1 MMECPSAVMPVM
13 CFFFRVITSPR
24 PTNGKKVR
32 CTAFFC
38 VEPQQRRGGRR
49 KTEATQGRPLA
60 SLMKNQDKQRAS
72 HVRGCVR
79 TRSMSCAVR
88 GARVRGEREAR
99 REHGSNAPQ
108 DDDDERRESV
118 CVKEQHQRTSR
129 FRFVCRCHLSVVA
142 FSGFRPFFFIARA
155 GGAVVRSPNVYYTTE
170 YPPWA
175 CIPFGLLRSSSPSLS
190 HTPYAGFSFHFSAG
204 RAPGGPTVFFLCW
217 YAGGTGEVSPPHRQN
232 HHHPPVPNPMNPTQ
246 SDTRRATIHT
256 HGVIMHT

>member
-1 MMECPSAVMPVM
+1 MQCAA
-13 CFFFRVITSPR
+13 RVFGGKGR
-24 PTNGKKVR
+24 PGANTDR
-32 CTAFFC
+32 T
-38 VEPQQRRGGRR
+38 RR
-49 KTEATQGRPLA
+49 KTT
-60 SLMKNQDKQRAS
+60 
-72 HVRGCVR
+72 
-79 TRSMSCAVR
+79 TT
-88 GARVRGEREAR
+88 RGER
-99 REHGSNAPQ
+99 
-108 DDDDERRESV
+108 V
-118 CVKEQHQRTSR
+118 CVTEQHQRTSR

>member
-1 MMECPSAVMPVM
+1 MRERCVRVCSACVVKGEKRASKGRVVGVVEAWGVCAVRVMDSRLEAEEGMWMMECPSAVMPVM

-72 HVRGCVR
+72 HVCGCVR

-142 FSGFRPFFFIARA
+142 FSGFRPFFFHCSR
-155 GGAVVRSPNVYYTTE
+155 GRRRRSIT
-170 YPPWA
+170 
-175 CIPFGLLRSSSPSLS
+175 
-190 HTPYAGFSFHFSAG
+190 
-204 RAPGGPTVFFLCW
+204 
-217 YAGGTGEVSPPHRQN
+217 
-232 HHHPPVPNPMNPTQ
+232 
-246 SDTRRATIHT
+246 
-256 HGVIMHT
+256 